1 MSLLIIT
8 LSFLPVFTL
17 EDQEGRLF
25 RPLAL
30 TKTFAMATAAL
41 LSVTLVPALMGWF
54 VKGKIRAE
62 AENPLNRWAIRLYRP
77 ALDWALK
84 ARWWVIGGAA
94 VAFLLTSVPF
104 SRLGRVLLPPRDE
117 RWPPFISNDR
127 ASGSLPTHE
136 REGALGGRERRYL
149 FH

>member
-1 MSLLIIT
+1 
-8 LSFLPVFTL
+8 
-17 EDQEGRLF
+17 LF

-77 ALDWALK
+77 ALDWALR

-94 VAFLLTSVPF
+94 VALLLTLVPF
-104 SRLGRVLLPPRDE
+104 ARLGSEFMPPRSE
-117 RWPPFISNDR
+117 
-127 ASGSLPTHE
+127 
-136 REGALGGRERRYL
+136 ERRVGKGWRGGWWREQDSKK
-149 FH
+149 

>member
-17 EDQEGRLF
+17 EDQAGRLF
-25 RPLAL
+25 RPLDL

-62 AENPLNRWAIRLYRP
+62 SENPLNRWAIRLYRP

-94 VAFLLTSVPF
+94 GALLLTSVPL
-104 SRLGRVLLPPRDE
+104 SRARREVLPPPYQRGLMFM
-117 RWPPFISNDR
+117 PPTPPRVSP
-127 ASGSLPTHE
+127 PTQPPVVHHG
-136 REGALGGRERRYL
+136 RTALL
-149 FH
+149 T